1 MPRQHPPPE
10 HCLQKKASPEGGGNC
25 RKRLSPEG
33 RLLPCIPAPGRRL
46 CASHTGPRVG
56 HAEGALP
63 FCSHHTRATHRAL
76 PGTCRGGQA
85 TVCGHPPPEKKKT
98 VFVSRDKPGEVT
110 GRETHPRTQRG
121 EGHATARGQ
130 EEGGRRR
137 LAVVPSLGT
146 LLAPCTESRRP
157 ARGHHAGALRRPWSH
172 GSPSPI
178 TTSSWL
184 PAASLSPRVRAQLGP
199 RNQSHPELREHN

>member
-1 MPRQHPPPE
+1 ME
-10 HCLQKKASPEGGGNC
+10 GTAGNGSLQKEGCSPASQPRAGDC
-25 RKRLSPEG
+25 V
-33 RLLPCIPAPGRRL
+33 LLTPAPVWGTQRGL
-46 CASHTGPRVG
+46 CPSAHTTHVQHTELCPGPAGEARPPS
-56 HAEGALP
+56 A
-63 FCSHHTRATHRAL
+63 
-76 PGTCRGGQA
+76 GT
-85 TVCGHPPPEKKKT
+85 PPPEKKKT

-184 PAASLSPRVRAQLGP
+184 SAASLSPRVRAQLGP